1 MKMAET
7 DELFTAIKRIEGR
20 IDSIDFTLEQVLGC
34 LPQEQLWAKIKPAF
48 SKANARRIFLA
59 LDTPR
64 SQSEIMEHLAESNE
78 PISQPT
84 VSRWLTKLME
94 LGLVK
99 MVDVRGRETIYV
111 KTSLDKLLEI
121 TQHLQE
127 TGYE

>member
-1 MKMAET
+1 MAET
-7 DELFTAIKRIEGR
+7 DELVTTIKKIEGR
-20 IDSIDFTLEQVLGC
+20 IDSIDFTLEQVLAC
-34 LPQEQLWAKIKPAF
+34 LPQEQLWAKIQPAL
-48 SKANARRIFLA
+48 SKTNARRIFLV
-59 LDTPR
+59 LDVPR
-64 SQSEIMEHLAESNE
+64 SQSEIIEQLAASNG
-78 PISQPT
+78 PVTQPT

-99 MVDVRGRETIYV
+99 MVDVRGRENIYV

>member
-1 MKMAET
+1 MAET
-7 DELFTAIKRIEGR
+7 DELFTTIKKIEGR
-20 IDSIDFTLEQVLGC
+20 IDSIDFTLEQVLAC
-34 LPQEQLWAKIKPAF
+34 LPQEQLWAKIQPAL
-48 SKANARRIFLA
+48 SKTNARRIFLV
-59 LDTPR
+59 LDVPR
-64 SQSEIMEHLAESNE
+64 SQSEIIEQLAASNG
-78 PISQPT
+78 PVSQPT

-99 MVDVRGRETIYV
+99 VVDVRGHENIYV